1 MDLAYLSDFVC
12 ARKGLTRTLLPNEDI
27 NAILIAVA
35 LWMDS
40 FELLFINL
48 CLVRVKA
55 LAYIMVKR
63 REI

>member
-12 ARKGLTRTLLPNEDI
+12 ARKGLTRSLLTDQYI

-35 LWMDS
+35 LWVDS

-48 CLVRVKA
+48 CLMSVKA

-63 REI
+63 R